1 MKKNIIAIFSLCIG
15 LSSVVIAQTNHE
27 EILPPAEKVIIAD
40 QEEMPQYPGGDKA
53 LFEFIKN
60 NIQYPK
66 EAKKIGLE
74 GKVYVKFVIDV
85 TGSVSNVE
93 LAKGIENGKQLEEEA
108 IRVVK
113 LMPKWTAGM
122 QGGKAVSVAFTLPI
136 SFYLDPKD
144 KVKQ

>member
-122 QGGKAVSVAFTLPI
+122 QGGKPVSVAFTLPI